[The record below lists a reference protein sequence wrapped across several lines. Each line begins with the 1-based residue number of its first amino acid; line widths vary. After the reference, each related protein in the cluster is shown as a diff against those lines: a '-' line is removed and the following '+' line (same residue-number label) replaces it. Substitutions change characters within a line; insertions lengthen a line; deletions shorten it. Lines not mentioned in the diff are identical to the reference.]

1 LSPAKNTLT
10 QTNEYLYKGVQS
22 KMKNKPTK
30 TTVKQPMK
38 KGKTSILKRILIG
51 LVLIILLAIT
61 GFVIWGSTPARP
73 DAKAL
78 QALESDE
85 SVTISEGKYWL
96 EFTPANRTPNTGLI
110 FYPGGRVDYRAY
122 SPLLREIARGGYSV
136 FLVKMPLNLAV
147 FGVDRA
153 DALIAAYPDI
163 SFWYIGGHSLG
174 GAMAASYVYNNPVG
188 MQGLILWAAY
198 PAESNDLSG
207 SGFPVLS
214 IIANRDGLATLD
226 KIKESSPYL
235 PANTEWVEIDGG
247 NHAQF
252 GSYGPQNGDLEA
264 TISVAE
270 QQRQIVLATLMF
282 MSGIR

>member
-1 LSPAKNTLT
+1 
-10 QTNEYLYKGVQS
+10 
-22 KMKNKPTK
+22 MKNKNTQ
-30 TTVKQPMK
+30 TTGNQSKKQ
-38 KGKTSILKRILIG
+38 GKSSIFKRILVG
-51 LVLIILLAIT
+51 LVLILFLVVA

-73 DAKAL
+73 DAAAL
-78 QALESDE
+78 QALEPDE
-85 SVTISEGKYWL
+85 SVTISEGQYWL
-96 EFTPANRTPNTGLI
+96 QFSPANRTPNTGLI

-122 SPLLREIARGGYSV
+122 SPLMREIANGGYSV

-153 DALIAAYPDI
+153 DAILAANPDI
-163 SFWYIGGHSLG
+163 THWYIGGHSLG

-188 MQGLILWAAY
+188 IQGLILWAAY

-214 IIANRDGLATLD
+214 IIANRDGLATLE
-226 KIKESSPYL
+226 KYKAAAPYL
-235 PANTEWVEIDGG
+235 PADTEWVEIDGG

-264 TISVAE
+264 TISAE
-270 QQRQIVLATLMF
+270 EQHRQIVNATLMF

>member
-1 LSPAKNTLT
+1 MMN
-10 QTNEYLYKGVQS
+10 
-22 KMKNKPTK
+22 NKSTK
-30 TTVKQPMK
+30 TTVNQPKKQ
-38 KGKTSILKRILIG
+38 GKTSFLKRLLIG
-51 LVLIILLAIT
+51 LVLIFLLAIA

-73 DAKAL
+73 DASAL
-78 QALESDE
+78 QALESDDK
-85 SVTISEGKYWL
+85 VTISEGQYWL
-96 EFTPANRTPNTGLI
+96 AFSPANRTPNTGLI

-122 SPLLREIARGGYSV
+122 SPLMREIANGGYSV

-147 FGVDRA
+147 FGVNRA
-153 DALIAAYPDI
+153 DALIEAYPDI
-163 SFWYIGGHSLG
+163 TTWYIGGHSLG

-188 MQGLILWAAY
+188 MQGLVLWASY

-214 IIANRDGLATLD
+214 IIANRDGLATLE
-226 KIKESSPYL
+226 KYKAAAQYL
-235 PANTEWVEIDGG
+235 PTDTMWVEIDGG

-264 TISVAE
+264 TISAEE
-270 QQRQIVLATLMF
+270 QQRQIVYATLMF

>member
-1 LSPAKNTLT
+1 MKKKST
-10 QTNEYLYKGVQS
+10 QTTNNQP
-22 KMKNKPTK
+22 KN
-30 TTVKQPMK
+30 

-51 LVLIILLAIT
+51 LVLVLLLAIA

-73 DAKAL
+73 DATAL

-85 SVTISEGKYWL
+85 TVTISEGKYWL
-96 EFTPANRTPNTGLI
+96 EFEPSNRTPTTGLI

-122 SPLLREIARGGYSV
+122 SPLMREIANGGYSV
-136 FLVKMPLNLAV
+136 FLVKMPLSLAV
-147 FGVDRA
+147 FGVNRA
-153 DALIAAYPDI
+153 DAVLAANPEI
-163 SFWYIGGHSLG
+163 TTWYIGGHSLG

-188 MQGLILWAAY
+188 VQGLILWAAY

-214 IIANRDGLATLD
+214 IIANRDGLATLENY
-226 KIKESSPYL
+226 KAAAPYL
-235 PANTEWVEIDGG
+235 PADTVWVEIDGG

-264 TISVAE
+264 TITAE
-270 QQRQIVLATLMF
+270 DQHRQIVNATLMF